1 MGIFESKRN
10 KNKKQS
16 DYEIQIDTGVSKKF
30 GVDISER
37 MMVNLC
43 ELSENVVLGNMTYK
57 EVIRELEDTYGKNY
71 YIREGNQRLVLIP
84 HDDEYVIKIAKL
96 PGWESLTNNENEF
109 DTFMKYHT
117 LSVHRKKHYFP
128 VPIYQIGTDEY
139 TALVI
144 VQERFQEI
152 IEDIASK
159 VKSSISSYEKRQEE
173 IESKVSRL
181 IVKQAYVHV
190 AEMLEDLQEEF
201 ILDDVGIVSAAA
213 NFSFNNDGGWGI
225 NDGGNITWMGNYA
238 PRCPECGAPLKFR
251 METQAA
257 LESADKALRSK
268 SVRPTYVCV
277 ATAEDQVGAHVFS
290 TEEIFQRMHDGDEDV
305 IMTKKEALSEMKKL
319 KRDEVSSK
327 RVTIRGEHY
336 YKASKSVIFDN
347 EEVWKLY
354 DEDEDFTGAGIN
366 SDGDIIDMRR
376 NRK

>member
-1 MGIFESKRN
+1 MGIFNERKKRN
-10 KNKKQS
+10 KS
-16 DYEIQIDTGVSKKF
+16 RDYEIQIDTGVAKKY
-30 GVDISER
+30 GCDISER
-37 MMVNLC
+37 MMTDLC
-43 ELSENVVLGNMTYK
+43 KLSEDIVVGNLSYK
-57 EVIRELEDTYGKNY
+57 DAISQLEDTYGKNH

-84 HDDEYVIKIAKL
+84 HDDDYVIKIAKL

-128 VPIYQIGTDEY
+128 VPIYQIGSEEHE
-139 TALVI
+139 ALVI

-181 IVKQAYVHV
+181 IVKQAYSHV
-190 AEMLEDLQEEF
+190 ADMLNDLQEEF
-201 ILDDVGIVSAAA
+201 VLDDVGIVSAAA
-213 NFSFNNDGGWGI
+213 NYSFNNDGGWGI
-225 NDGGNITWMGNYA
+225 NDGGNITWLGNYA
-238 PRCPECGAPLKFR
+238 PRCPECGAPLRFR

-268 SVRPTYVCV
+268 SVRPTYICV
-277 ATAEDQVGAHVFS
+277 ATEEDQVGAHVFS

-327 RVTIRGEHY
+327 RVKIRGEYY
-336 YKASKSVIFDN
+336 YKSSKSVIFDN

-354 DEDEDFTGAGIN
+354 DEDEEFVGAGIN
-366 SDGDIIDMRR
+366 ADGDVIDMRK
-376 NRK
+376 RK